1 MVSKLPIV
9 WTQMP
14 LADVG
19 ESALPHVTREDPTVT
34 AARTKL
40 EEMLQASLEG
50 PRVSEYAHRK
60 M

>member
-1 MVSKLPIV
+1 M
-9 WTQMP
+9 QP

-60 M
+60 L